1 MLTQKE
7 TQKKRASKNIVLG
20 NKRMNLLQRE
30 FCADVWRSRSARDC
44 MQLYRNEAA
53 RNQAARNEG
62 TGDETA
68 PASGAPGIKAASGGR
83 CPCWCRRKLP
93 PLPSKFPKVWDADGC

>member
-30 FCADVWRSRSARDC
+30 FCADVQRSRSARD
-44 MQLYRNEAA
+44 
-53 RNQAARNEG
+53 
-62 TGDETA
+62 
-68 PASGAPGIKAASGGR
+68 
-83 CPCWCRRKLP
+83 
-93 PLPSKFPKVWDADGC
+93 